1 MRYHN
6 PEGPGLKA
14 RAFFRWAGLKLGL
27 RVPVRPGGDSGGF
40 CDRLVPPLRGGDERS
55 PFCRSRDKFYWG
67 GCGKCDKLIP
77 VRLPAEFVHAIMP
90 RLAGKHVGITGGA
103 GFIGGHLASTL
114 LSLGCSISI
123 IDDLSNSTAEHI
135 IELAELEPK
144 RVKFVHGSILD
155 DGALSEALAG
165 CEIVFHQAA
174 VGSVP
179 LSIQH
184 PERSWTVN
192 AHGTLRVL
200 QKARGVGAQRVVY
213 ASSSSV
219 YGESVL
225 PAGSGEVAG
234 LRRESMIPM
243 PISPYG
249 ASKFAG
255 ELLLRSWCRSFGMSG
270 VSLRY
275 FNVFGPKQASDS
287 PYSAVVAVFAKR
299 LLSNQRPVVFGD
311 GQVSRD
317 FTPVAS
323 VVAANLLAG
332 TSSKPFAGQAFNI
345 GTGVATDVAS
355 LAARMAQRAGVPQ
368 LMPEFAPARP
378 GDVAASVADI
388 SEAKRELGYSPIG
401 TLDDALGET
410 IGWYRGRLSRVS

>member
-1 MRYHN
+1 
-6 PEGPGLKA
+6 
-14 RAFFRWAGLKLGL
+14 
-27 RVPVRPGGDSGGF
+27 
-40 CDRLVPPLRGGDERS
+40 
-55 PFCRSRDKFYWG
+55 
-67 GCGKCDKLIP
+67 

-135 IELAELEPK
+135 VELAELEPK

-155 DGALSEALAG
+155 DAALAEALAG
-165 CEIVFHQAA
+165 CELIFHQAA

-179 LSIQH
+179 LSIQN

-200 QKARGVGAQRVVY
+200 QKARVVGASRVIY

-219 YGESVL
+219 YGESML
-225 PAGSGEVAG
+225 PAGTGEVAG
-234 LRRESMIPM
+234 LRRESLIPM
-243 PISPYG
+243 PVSPYG
-249 ASKFAG
+249 ASKLAG
-255 ELLLRSWCRSFGMSG
+255 EVLLRAWCRSFGISG

-275 FNVFGPKQASDS
+275 FNVFGPRQASDS
-287 PYSAVVAVFAKR
+287 AYAAVVAAFSRR
-299 LLSNQRPVVFGD
+299 LLNNQPPVVFGD
-311 GQVSRD
+311 GKVARD

-323 VVAANLLAG
+323 VVAANLLAA
-332 TSSKPFAGQAFNI
+332 TSSKLFAGQAFNI
-345 GTGVATDVAS
+345 GTGHATDIAS

-368 LMPEFAPARP
+368 LMPEFAPPRP

-388 SEAKRELGYSPIG
+388 SEARRELGYNPIG

-410 IGWYRGRLSRVS
+410 IGWYRSRLSRVS